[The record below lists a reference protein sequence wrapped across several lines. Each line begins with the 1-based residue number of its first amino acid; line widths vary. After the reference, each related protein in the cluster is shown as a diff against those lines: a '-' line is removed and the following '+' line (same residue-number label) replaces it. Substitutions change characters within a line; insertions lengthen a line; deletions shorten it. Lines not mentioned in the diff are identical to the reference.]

1 MIPIIRESSRLE
13 YAFSTM
19 FNSNGVIGHELTVCE
34 SSMIDEALKVLQI
47 PSNQV
52 NRYIAARKLS
62 ESDITFRFNQKG
74 LDCTII
80 SSVGSL
86 IPISPSILNPF
97 RN

>member
-1 MIPIIRESSRLE
+1 MERVIRESFRLE

-19 FNSNGVIGHELTVCE
+19 FNSNGVVGHELTVCE
-34 SSMIDEALKVLQI
+34 SNMIDEALKLLQI
-47 PSNQV
+47 PNNTT
-52 NRYIAARKLS
+52 NRYIAAKKLS
-62 ESDITFRFNQKG
+62 ESDITYRFNQKG

-80 SSVGSL
+80 NSIGSL